1 MKTDKNAPKTY
12 YILRFMHD
20 DALHRR
26 GEKML
31 NARNELRIGHSQ
43 DCDIKLPN
51 ATTTEDTALAAIV
64 PTPSPS
70 GGNEETLSWRLV
82 RLSPYQQHEIRV
94 NGMPVTHVHRL
105 ADGDRIG
112 FEGQRQELQFNIRHD
127 DLYNSQG
134 MVMKSSMPRWTI
146 AMLVAVPVI
155 LFAVLFFM
163 MRNANA
169 QLMDDAL
176 AESAKESVF
185 KLQADSVWLVA
196 INDGDTVRLQSFSF
210 SNENQTTIGTAFLTE
225 DSMLVTARHCLEPW
239 LNDPVAPTV
248 NDTTELSSL
257 PVRWAMV
264 AETTNQTEGVDKM
277 GLVTFISLWK
287 NGDNERPVAILRSSD
302 FNMNKTRDEI
312 IETGD
317 FDHELY
323 WRSILARH
331 RRTDM
336 TLGDI
341 AWMKVSPWKLGLQ
354 KSVIRRATASD
365 MERMLTK
372 TGRKLYFMGFPSS
385 QERSFE
391 KCDDELR
398 QPVRIGENGMPDA
411 VLAHNG
417 DIRPGFSGGPV
428 MVAENGN
435 AIVVGI
441 VSVVDQISDQRK
453 YSVPITEIE
462 REAPSNPPSEGKNGI
477 R

>member
-31 NARNELRIGHSQ
+31 NASNELRIGHAQ
-43 DCDIKLPN
+43 ECDVLLPN
-51 ATTTEDTALAAIV
+51 ATTTEDATLAAIV
-64 PTPSPS
+64 PDE
-70 GGNEETLSWRLV
+70 GGESWRLV
-82 RLSPYQQHEIRV
+82 RLSPYRQHETRV
-94 NGMPVTHVHRL
+94 NGMAVIHVHRL
-105 ADGDRIG
+105 ADGDRIS

-134 MVMKSSMPRWTI
+134 LVMKTSMPRWII
-146 AMLVAVPVI
+146 ALLVAVPVI
-155 LFAVLFFM
+155 LFAVLFYM
-163 MRNANA
+163 MRSANA

-176 AESAKESVF
+176 AEKVKESVF

-196 INDGDTVRLQSFSF
+196 INDGDTVMLQSHHF
-210 SNENQTTIGTAFLTE
+210 SNDNQTTIGTAFLTE

-248 NDTTELSSL
+248 SDSTELSSL

-264 AETTNQTEGVDKM
+264 AETANQTEGKETL
-277 GLVTFISLWK
+277 GLITFVSLWK
-287 NGDNERPVAILRSSD
+287 DGDNGKPVARLRSAD
-302 FNMNKTRDEI
+302 FTMNKTRDEI

-341 AWMKVSPWKLGLQ
+341 AWMKVSPHLLGLPQ
-354 KSVIRRATASD
+354 SVIRRATATD
-365 MERMLTK
+365 AERLLAK

-385 QERSFE
+385 QERAFE

-398 QPVRIGENGMPDA
+398 QPARFGSDGLPDA
-411 VLAHNG
+411 VIAHNG

-428 MVAENGN
+428 MAAESGTPI
-435 AIVVGI
+435 AVGVI
-441 VSVVDQISDQRK
+441 SVVDQVSEQRK
-453 YSVPITEIE
+453 YSVPVTEIE
-462 REAPSNPPSEGKNGI
+462 RK
-477 R
+477 

>member
-12 YILRFMHD
+12 YTLRFMHD
-20 DALHRR
+20 DAMHRR

-31 NARNELRIGHSQ
+31 NAKNELRIGHSHE
-43 DCDIKLPN
+43 CDLRLPN
-51 ATTTEDTALAAIV
+51 ATPTEDTTLAVIV
-64 PTPSPS
+64 PDE
-70 GGNEETLSWRLV
+70 GGESWRLV
-82 RLSPYQQHEIRV
+82 RLSPYRQHEVRV
-94 NGMPVTHVHRL
+94 NGMPVAHVHRL

-127 DLYNSQG
+127 DMYNSQG
-134 MVMKSSMPRWTI
+134 LVMKTSMPRWTI
-146 AMLVAVPVI
+146 ALLVAVPVI
-155 LFAVLFFM
+155 LFAVLFAM

-169 QLMDDAL
+169 QLMDDSL
-176 AESAKESVF
+176 ADKAKESVY

-196 INDGDTVRLQSFSF
+196 ISNGDTIKLRSHSFSAD
-210 SNENQTTIGTAFLTE
+210 NQTTIGTAFLTS
-225 DSMLVTARHCLEPW
+225 DSMLITARHCLEPW

-248 NDTTELSSL
+248 SDTTELSSL

-264 AETTNQTEGVDKM
+264 AETANQNEGREVM
-277 GLVTFISLWK
+277 GLVTFVSLWK
-287 NGDNERPVAILRSSD
+287 DGDNNAPVARLRSTD
-302 FNMNKTRDEI
+302 FTMNKTRDEI

-317 FDHELY
+317 YDHELF

-341 AWMKVSPWKLGLQ
+341 AWMKVSPHGLGLPQ
-354 KSVIRRATASD
+354 SVIRRANGNDLKQTLA
-365 MERMLTK
+365 K

-385 QERSFE
+385 QERGFE

-398 QPVRIGENGMPDA
+398 QPVRIGDDGLPDA

-428 MVAENGN
+428 MIADGGT
-435 AIVVGI
+435 AIVVGV
-441 VSVVDQISDQRK
+441 VSVVDQVSDQRK
-453 YSVPITEIE
+453 YSVPVTEID
-462 REAPSNPPSEGKNGI
+462 RK
-477 R
+477 